1 MERERSPPCLLLLD
15 KGHFSRRRIRGRQ
28 VRFLDVNAPQLGSP
42 SNDRTINKFA
52 HRVHSVSKRAALAS
66 KRKLWDSNDIYDN
79 AAQSAVD
86 VFEESYHTTRSFLIQ
101 SIVSMKNVYS
111 ATKDGVQK
119 IEHHLL
125 VPVRDSVIL
134 PAFAGAEFAVDQT
147 VGFLQSEKAVAIATN
162 SFQIVKHTPLIGESI
177 LAPVIMKT
185 WEVVKYP
192 IPSRDNVRNTV
203 DGIMS
208 STKMFLVNSWKEI
221 YFYTKLVDASV
232 TRALSHTQWR
242 VLGFGPYSSLSEVH
256 KREVID
262 HLCERYLATDG
273 DVARYEL
280 ACHIK
285 FHNWMLYH
293 DLIVTGILFE
303 RGSISTKDDVWLM
316 NSPEFI
322 IDAEDVLLVDNA
334 DGVVPLW
341 CYTPNKNGSK
351 NGAPW
356 ISLSKYDAAA
366 IESGFRT
373 QVVKREHAEGKLATP
388 ENLNPKTVN
397 GAIMA
402 ELSIAEGEIV
412 EQMLVAYPTIAQWY
426 EPHANDV
433 LIDEKRH
440 AISFLDCCPH
450 CLTLLDD
457 GSVNATSDES
467 CSGCNFERLHGD
479 ARSRQLSFPVH
490 LLMRPTLW
498 RFHGVGNEVRRG
510 VWLLHTQRHGLQPYN
525 DESASTLEEAYLYL
539 KWRSKHGGQDVQ
551 DGNSIDNVLLTVQVL
566 FGEETQLV
574 QFRSL
579 NQITAIQKSIA
590 GGLSL
595 FKRRVYRGIQPDHI
609 ESQPNLDSVKHVEK
623 VLTDDKAKVPC
634 ILAAPQEMTQLNSK
648 TVNASSSSSESVEHL
663 VLVVHGIGE
672 MLRSGDLLGL
682 PLPSLTS
689 SIIDCCDSLRINH
702 REMVQSSVDSK
713 RDKDSCQNG
722 NVEYIPIEW
731 HEPFA
736 IQSRGVASNDRTNEA
751 ASTIADITL
760 DTIPHLRNF
769 ANDTMLDSK
778 CNQVQAIQ
786 TMIYVLTSISPLSD
800 FKLSALL

>member
-1 MERERSPPCLLLLD
+1 MENKPCLLD
-15 KGHFSRRRIRGRQ
+15 KGRFSRRRIRGRQ
-28 VRFLDVNAPQLGSP
+28 VRFLDVANAPQHGSP
-42 SNDRTINKFA
+42 SSNDRTTNRFA
-52 HRVHSVSKRAALAS
+52 SRVHNVSKRAALAS
-66 KRKLWDSNDIYDN
+66 KRKLWDSNAIYDD

-86 VFEESYHTTRSFLIQ
+86 VFEESYHTTRSFIIQ
-101 SIVSMKNVYS
+101 SILSMKNVYN

-125 VPVRDSVIL
+125 VPVRDTVIL

-147 VGFLQSEKAVAIATN
+147 VGFLQSEEAVAIATH

-177 LAPVIMKT
+177 LAPVIIKT
-185 WEVVKYP
+185 FNAVTNVWEVVKYP

-203 DGIMS
+203 DGITS
-208 STKMFLVNSWKEI
+208 STKCFLVNSWKEI

-273 DVARYEL
+273 DIARYEL

-303 RGSISTKDDVWLM
+303 RGRSSTKDDVWLM

-322 IDAEDVLLVDNA
+322 TDAEDVLLVDNA
-334 DGVVPLW
+334 DGIVPLW
-341 CYTPNKNGSK
+341 CYTPNKNG
-351 NGAPW
+351 APW
-356 ISLSKYDAAA
+356 IPFSKYDGMA

-373 QVVKREHAEGKLATP
+373 QVVKKEHAEVKLATP
-388 ENLNPKTVN
+388 QNLNPKTPN

-402 ELSIAEGEIV
+402 EMSIAEGEKV
-412 EQMLVAYPTIAQWY
+412 EQMLVAYPTISQWY
-426 EPHANDV
+426 EPTANDV

-440 AISFLDCCPH
+440 AISFMDCCPH

-457 GSVNATSDES
+457 GVVCAKSDETINEI
-467 CSGCNFERLHGD
+467 CSECNIEGLHVD
-479 ARSRQLSFPVH
+479 AKSWQISFPVH
-490 LLMRPTLW
+490 MLMRPTLW
-498 RFHGVGNEVRRG
+498 RFHGIGNEVRRG
-510 VWLLHTQRHGLQPYN
+510 IWLLHTQRNGLQPYN

-539 KWRSKHGGQDVQ
+539 KWRSKHGDQDVQ
-551 DGNSIDNVLLTVQVL
+551 DGDSIDNVLLTVQVL

-595 FKRRVYRGIQPDHI
+595 FKRRVYRGIQTDHI
-609 ESQPNLDSVKHVEK
+609 ESNQDLDSAKHVEK
-623 VLTDDKAKVPC
+623 LLTDDKAKVPC
-634 ILAAPQEMTQLNSK
+634 ILAAPQEMTQLNSSF
-648 TVNASSSSSESVEHL
+648 NASSSSSERVEHL

-689 SIIDCCDSLRINH
+689 SIIDCCDSLRTNH
-702 REMVQSSVDSK
+702 REMLQSSVDSK
-713 RDKDSCQNG
+713 RDKDSCQNR

-736 IQSRGVASNDRTNEA
+736 IQSRGIESNQA
-751 ASTIADITL
+751 ALTIADITL

-778 CNQVQAIQ
+778 CNQLQAIQ
-786 TMIYVLTSISPLSD
+786 TLIYFLTSNCPH
-800 FKLSALL
+800 